1 MVPLAGEGRLVSN
14 SDFGAVALLLF
25 ALLATAHLCGFLFTR
40 LRQPRVVG
48 EILAGVIF
56 GPAMLVQPPPTF
68 PSTMAAQGLAGSADR
83 NHIILGFL
91 YNLGLVLLMF
101 ACGTET
107 KNLFSRHDRHEI
119 GWLGIVGTGLPFV
132 LTLLAAPLIPF

>member
-1 MVPLAGEGRLVSN
+1 MLVSN
-14 SDFGAVALLLF
+14 SDFGALALLLV
-25 ALLATAHLCGFLFTR
+25 ALVGMAHLCGYLFTR

-56 GPAMLVQPPPTF
+56 GPAMLGQLAPTF
-68 PSTMAAQGLAGSADR
+68 SSTIAAHGMSGSADR

-119 GWLGIVGTGLPFV
+119 GRL
-132 LTLLAAPLIPF
+132 